1 MKPKSKS
8 KSTRSVCAIVDSDHY
23 DMLKSVLSRSK
34 RSIKGQIELWIEQ
47 EKRLLDISEVQR

>member
-1 MKPKSKS
+1 MKRKAKSKA
-8 KSTRSVCAIVDSDHY
+8 TRSVCAIVDSEHY
-23 DMLKSVLSRSK
+23 EMLKSVLARSK